1 LVPEY
6 FNNILMKQNSL
17 LLFLLGLSSLLH
29 AQILNIDKTDTS
41 AYIHR
46 PKTNLNFSSGLEID
60 KQKTTLY
67 DATNTL
73 ETAWQQYKELFLL
86 AASYRFTYN
95 GPDDILNA
103 GYIHFR
109 YRHGYKNKIQPE
121 PFLQYQWDNKRGIL
135 HRFLSGTNLRY
146 NFARGFKFN
155 LNAGLGL
162 MYENEQW
169 NYVAVDSSKI
179 PVNANTVV
187 KKLAKI
193 NSYIRFDWKA
203 SDNSDVTFNI
213 FLQTRPGR
221 FEPRIAPHVQW
232 DIKAGQH
239 IGFSVAFT
247 GLYDTK
253 PVVPIEKF
261 YFSLSNTIVL
271 NF

>member
-1 LVPEY
+1 
-6 FNNILMKQNSL
+6 MKQNV
-17 LLFLLGLSSLLH
+17 LLFLFLVLSSLVH

-41 AYIHR
+41 AYTHK
-46 PKTNLNFSSGLEID
+46 PKGNLNFSSGLEID

-73 ETAWQQYKELFLL
+73 ETSWQQYKELFLL

-103 GYIHFR
+103 GYVHLR

-135 HRFLSGTNLRY
+135 HRFLSGANVRY
-146 NFARGFKFN
+146 NFAKGVGFS

-162 MYENEQW
+162 MYESEEW

-179 PVNANTVV
+179 PSNATTIVR
-187 KKLAKI
+187 KLSKI

-213 FLQTRPGR
+213 FLQTRPDR
-221 FEPRIAPHVQW
+221 FQPRIAPHVQW
-232 DIKAGQH
+232 DIKAGKH
-239 IGFSVAFT
+239 IGFTIMFS
-247 GLYDTK
+247 GLYDTR

-261 YFSLSNTIVL
+261 YFSLSNSIVL
-271 NF
+271 SF